1 VENTGK
7 AAVAEFIATFAL
19 VFVGAGSVIQYANG
33 KLDLTGVALAHGLV
47 LAIMVSLTMHTSGG
61 LVNPAVAIALWVTG
75 KLDTIRTGVYI
86 VAEVLGAVA
95 GGFLLKALV
104 PGTAFRAAQG
114 GTPTVLLG
122 IAPGKAVLFEAV
134 ASFFLIFAVFA
145 TAVDSRGP
153 AARAAGFTIGLTIA
167 FDILAFGPYTG
178 AAMNPARW
186 FGSAL
191 AAGVWTDWW
200 VWIVGPVAGGIIAA
214 VGYWAVFLRDSEP
227 ATP

>member
-1 VENTGK
+1 MENNGK

-19 VFVGAGSVIQYANG
+19 VFVGAGSVVQYANG
-33 KLDLTGVALAHGLV
+33 RLDLVGVALAHGLV
-47 LAIMVSLTMHTSGG
+47 LAVLVSLTMHTSGG
-61 LVNPAVAIALWVTG
+61 VVNPAVAIALWVTG
-75 KLDTIRTGVYI
+75 KLDTVRTGVYI

-104 PGTAFRAAQG
+104 PGSEFRTAGG
-114 GTPTVLLG
+114 GTPAVLLG
-122 IAPGKAVLFEAV
+122 IAPGKAVLIEAV
-134 ASFFLIFAVFA
+134 ATFLLVFAVFA
-145 TAVDSRGP
+145 TAVDTRGP
-153 AARAAGFTIGLTIA
+153 AGKTAGFTIGLTIA

-186 FGSAL
+186 FGPAL
-191 AAGVWTDWW
+191 AAGEWTNWW